1 MVGGC
6 VNGTQ
11 GSALWE
17 RYTNSVTFQ
26 RFAPVW
32 AACLAATTAGGCS
45 SCASYRRCSPPDA
58 QQLHVLPA
66 RLSETGLFASGP
78 DTVPSESVRLYEPAF
93 PLWSDGATKRRWIHL
108 PASTHIDTSDP
119 DDWQFPAG
127 TRFYKEFARDG
138 HRLETRVLFKWG
150 PADGD
155 WSGAAYVWLDDQSD
169 AIIAPDGAHD
179 VDDSG
184 YDVPSAAECGACH
197 GGRRSHV
204 LGFSALQLGA
214 DPGAP
219 LSLHDLAQAGALG
232 AAPRVAAIATDETER
247 QALGY
252 LHANCGHCHNAR
264 RPLRAGP
271 RCYDPE
277 RTLDLSLP
285 LAALERPG
293 AAPVYASAVP
303 EWITPG
309 DPDRSRLFQLV
320 ARRGARLHMP
330 PLATE
335 HVDEEGVA
343 LIREWI
349 DGLAGSNWR

>member
-1 MVGGC
+1 M
-6 VNGTQ
+6 
-11 GSALWE
+11 
-17 RYTNSVTFQ
+17 TFQ
-26 RFAPVW
+26 RFAPLL
-32 AACLAATTAGGCS
+32 AACLAATTVGGCS
-45 SCASYRRCSPPDA
+45 SCAGYRRCGPLEPA
-58 QQLHVLPA
+58 RLHALPT
-66 RLSETGLFASGP
+66 RLSETGLFASAHGAL
-78 DTVPSESVRLYEPAF
+78 PSDRVRAYEPAF
-93 PLWSDGATKRRWIHL
+93 PLWSDGASKRRWIDL
-108 PASTHIDTSDP
+108 PPSARIDTSDP
-119 DDWQFPAG
+119 DDWRFPVG

-169 AIIAPDGAHD
+169 AIIAPEGARD
-179 VDDSG
+179 VDVSG

-204 LGFSALQLGA
+204 LGFSAIQLGA
-214 DPGAP
+214 NAGAP
-219 LSLHDLAQAGALG
+219 SSLDDLQRAGALS
-232 AAPRVAAIATDETER
+232 AAVDVPAVAGDETER
-247 QALGY
+247 RVLGY

-264 RPLRAGP
+264 RPRRAGA

-285 LAALERPG
+285 LAAVGRAR

-309 DPDRSRLFQLV
+309 DPERSRLLSLL

-335 HVDEEGVA
+335 HIDQQGVELVRA
-343 LIREWI
+343 WI
-349 DGLAGSNWR
+349 TGLDGGTPP